1 MKVLT
6 YLAQMALGAIAGILI
21 LWEPNTE
28 NLSFGRQLCLLF
40 LVKLLGIGI
49 LLLGLEW
56 YKKSK
61 KQRREERWDEGGNV
75 CRSNNN

>member
-28 NLSFGRQLCLLF
+28 NLSFGGQLCLLF
-40 LVKLLGIGI
+40 LMKLLGIGI

-61 KQRREERWDEGGNV
+61 TKA
-75 CRSNNN
+75 